1 MGVSCAGF
9 PGDLPRTTEC
19 PARKRG
25 DECSDLLVRAAP
37 QSHGRKSVVRGLPMK
52 DSEGLPFDAEDEK
65 ANLFAFAEDHGRK
78 SMDDTQGGPSEA
90 RRAEEGASAD
100 CAEEMKD
107 TTGVNPW
114 RLHRHCTES

>member
-1 MGVSCAGF
+1 MGVSSAGF

-37 QSHGRKSVVRGLPMK
+37 QSHGRLSAIAQAGKSVVRGLPMK

-65 ANLFAFAEDHGRK
+65 ANL
-78 SMDDTQGGPSEA
+78 SS
-90 RRAEEGASAD
+90 
-100 CAEEMKD
+100 
-107 TTGVNPW
+107 
-114 RLHRHCTES
+114 LH